1 MAVFK
6 LDRAFVE
13 FSTTLAGKEH
23 RFRYYALNDYQNKQL
38 ASLSLQVQ
46 NQSALDS
53 FLQTQSEII
62 ADNLECIS
70 ETENAQTIKDQ
81 FLETLKENGKSADFL
96 NFVQE
101 ELEALKKTKK
111 PSLKP

>member
-6 LDRAFVE
+6 IDRSFIE
-13 FSTTLAGKEH
+13 FSTTLAGKEQ

-38 ASLSLQVQ
+38 ASLSMQVQ

-53 FLQTQSEII
+53 FFQTQNEII

-70 ETENAQTIKDQ
+70 DEQNAQEIQDQ
-81 FLETLKENGKSADFL
+81 FLETLKQNGKSADFL

-101 ELEALKKTKK
+101 ELEVLKKAKK
-111 PSLKP
+111 PNLKA